1 MTTTSR
7 IEIHLARAVASASG
21 VALGFETSIANRPKI
36 IYVQLE
42 NQIWRFCLEGVVRPE
57 AAAEYQLLIAGEH
70 VAARGGAT
78 LATIDPT
85 TGTAWASLADASAPD
100 VDDAVQAAADTFRS
114 TAWRGLPAT
123 RRGRLLMRLGDLI
136 EANAEQL
143 ASLES
148 TDNGK
153 LYRDSLA
160 QIRSVATWLDYFGG
174 LADKVEGRVIPM
186 ERTSVFNYTL
196 REPLGVI
203 AIITP
208 WNTPTLLAM
217 MAAAPAV
224 AMGNC
229 VVIKPSEV
237 ASVGTLKVVDLATEA
252 GFPPGVFNLV
262 TGGPA
267 AGEALV
273 EHPLVAKI
281 SFTGGTETGRK
292 IALKASGRLVRPLLE
307 LGGKSANLV
316 FADCDRAAAI
326 GGILAGIFGSAGQS
340 CVAGSRALI
349 ERSIYDEFVST
360 LAQRAGAIRVGD
372 PMAPET
378 QMGPLATLPLLEKV
392 EGMVARARI
401 AGADVV
407 SGGERAEVPDLPD
420 GYFYRPTVIANAA
433 PDAELA
439 QHEVFGPVLAASPFD
454 GEDGAIELA
463 NGTRY
468 GLAAGVW
475 TMNVQRAHLV
485 ARQLEAG
492 TVFINRYRGL
502 VPHSPF
508 GGYKAS
514 GIGRANSV
522 DAVDEYLQTKSV
534 WCELGTEPDLFAS
547 G

>member
-1 MTTTSR
+1 MS
-7 IEIHLARAVASASG
+7 
-21 VALGFETSIANRPKI
+21 
-36 IYVQLE
+36 
-42 NQIWRFCLEGVVRPE
+42 PE

-70 VAARGGAT
+70 VPARGGAT
-78 LATIDPT
+78 LATIDPA
-85 TGTAWASLADASAPD
+85 TGKAWARLADASGPD
-100 VDDAVQAAADTFRS
+100 VDDAVQAASQAFRS
-114 TAWRGLPAT
+114 AAWRALPAA

-148 TDNGK
+148 ADNGK

-160 QIRSVATWLDYFGG
+160 QIRSVASWLYYFGG
-174 LADKVEGRVIPM
+174 LADKVDGRVIPM
-186 ERTSVFNYTL
+186 DRTSVFNYTL

-203 AIITP
+203 GIITP

-217 MAAAPAV
+217 MAATPAV
-224 AMGNC
+224 AVGNC

-237 ASVGTLKVVDLATEA
+237 ASVGTLKVMDLVAEA

-273 EHPLVAKI
+273 DHRLVAKI

-292 IALKASGRLVRPLLE
+292 IALKTSGRLVRPLLE
-307 LGGKSANLV
+307 LGGKSANIV
-316 FADCDRAAAI
+316 FDDCDRTAAV

-340 CVAGSRALI
+340 CAAGSRALI

-360 LAQRAGAIRVGD
+360 LAQRAVAIRVGD
-372 PMAPET
+372 PFAPAT

-392 EGMVARARI
+392 EGIVSRARS
-401 AGADVV
+401 AGAEVL
-407 SGGERAEVPDLPD
+407 SGGERAEVRDRPD
-420 GYFYRPTVIANAA
+420 GYFYQPTVIANAA
-433 PDAELA
+433 PDAEVA
-439 QHEVFGPVLAASPFD
+439 QQEVFGPVLAVSPFD
-454 GEDGAIELA
+454 GEDEAIGLA

-475 TMNVQRAHLV
+475 TMNVQRAHRV
-485 ARQLEAG
+485 ARRLEAG

-508 GGYKAS
+508 GGYKDS
-514 GIGRANSV
+514 GVGRANGV

-534 WCELGTEPDLFAS
+534 WCELGAEPDLFAS